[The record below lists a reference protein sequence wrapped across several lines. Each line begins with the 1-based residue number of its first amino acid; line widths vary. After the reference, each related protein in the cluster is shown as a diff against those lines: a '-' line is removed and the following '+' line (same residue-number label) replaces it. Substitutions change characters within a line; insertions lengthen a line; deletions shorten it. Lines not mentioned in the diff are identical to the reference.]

1 MTDFVIIAI
10 CSVIILSC
18 ALAVSGV
25 PDTAAL
31 VGGVLLGVILAAVC
45 VAHHKMHRRAA
56 SRVPEAPPAAPV
68 EAPPAPV
75 PPAVSAPSAKP
86 PTAVPPEH
94 KPQPKQEPVLLFEDS
109 NGNLRRMTPSQ
120 IERWQAAGSPPLPPR
135 SEPSSDT
142 HHPQETPTP
151 EPAPQQKQPA
161 VSAPPPSVPV
171 RQTLVDHD
179 SVSSVERRT
188 AVELLHRGGKNLA
201 STLRSTP
208 VFTMPMTVEQ
218 TERLE
223 RAQREE
229 ICIVPDSV
237 SLQCAILSSGKTY
250 STSLQSCTCED
261 FAFRKKPCK
270 HMYQLAL
277 SIGLCSPRAD
287 AYETLFPWL
296 AELRNLPPEPPEA
309 FAARAVPLA
318 SRAHP
323 EITWLSDE
331 EYASLTPLQKEQYA
345 FDRWKHRTRTD
356 WDAGV
361 EYERFVGYLCE
372 TQGFRVEFN
381 GAKQKVKDQGR
392 DLIVVNRDTK
402 ETQIIQ
408 CKRYT
413 QSLVHENT
421 VFQLYGSAAL
431 YRLDHPGQD
440 VACCLI
446 TTSALSSQARRSA
459 KRLSVQYTEHLPL
472 RDYPMIKCNISPA
485 NGRIYHMPYD
495 PQYDA
500 VSINPAIGEKYVST
514 VREAV
519 ESGFRRAKKN

>member
-1 MTDFVIIAI
+1 MTDFVVIAI

-25 PDTAAL
+25 TGTAAL
-31 VGGVLLGVILAAVC
+31 VGGVLLGVILTAVC
-45 VAHHKMHRRAA
+45 VAHRRMHRRAA
-56 SRVPEAPPAAPV
+56 SRVPKAPQASPV
-68 EAPPAPV
+68 KAPPAPV
-75 PPAVSAPSAKP
+75 SSAGSAPSVKP
-86 PTAVPPEH
+86 PAAVPPEH
-94 KPQPKQEPVLLFEDS
+94 RPQPKQEPVLLFEDS
-109 NGNLRRMTPSQ
+109 NGNLCRMTPSQ

-135 SEPSSDT
+135 NPAA
-142 HHPQETPTP
+142 PGPCQQQEAPAP
-151 EPAPQQKQPA
+151 EPQPKQPA
-161 VSAPPPSVPV
+161 VSAPPPSVPA
-171 RQTLVDHD
+171 RRAPIGYDTIPAI
-179 SVSSVERRT
+179 ERRA
-188 AVELLHRGGKNLA
+188 AVELLRRGGKNLA
-201 STLRSTP
+201 FTLRSTP

-237 SLQCAILSSGKTY
+237 SLQCSIQSSGKTY
-250 STSLQSCTCED
+250 TTSLQACTCED
-261 FAFRKKPCK
+261 FTFRKKPCK

-309 FAARAVPLA
+309 FAARAFSFA
-318 SRAHP
+318 SRANP
-323 EITWLSDE
+323 GSGWLSAGG
-331 EYASLTPLQKEQYA
+331 YASLTPLQKEQYA
-345 FDRWKHRTRTD
+345 FDRWKHRARTD
-356 WDAGV
+356 WDAGI

-372 TQGFRVEFN
+372 TRGFRVEFN

-392 DLIVVNRDTK
+392 DLIVVNRETK

-413 QSLVHENT
+413 QSLVHENA

-459 KRLSVQYTEHLPL
+459 KRLSVQYAEHLTL
-472 RDYPMIKCNISPA
+472 QEYPMIKCNISPA

>member
-10 CSVIILSC
+10 CAVIILSC

-45 VAHHKMHRRAA
+45 VAHRRMHRRAA

-75 PPAVSAPSAKP
+75 PPAGSVPSFKP
-86 PTAVPPEH
+86 PAVVQP
-94 KPQPKQEPVLLFEDS
+94 KPQPQQEPILLFEDS

-120 IERWQAAGSPPLPPR
+120 INRWQAAGSPPLPPKGSAPAIVQQR
-135 SEPSSDT
+135 AAPD
-142 HHPQETPTP
+142 P
-151 EPAPQQKQPA
+151 EPQQKAPA
-161 VSAPPPSVPV
+161 VSPSPPSVPV

-229 ICIVPDSV
+229 ICIVPDSA
-237 SLQCAILSSGKTY
+237 SLQCSIQSSGKTY

-287 AYETLFPWL
+287 AYEILFPWL
-296 AELRNLPPEPPEA
+296 TELRNLPPEPPET

-323 EITWLSDE
+323 GITWLSDE
-331 EYASLTPLQKEQYA
+331 EYANLTPLQKEQYA
-345 FDRWKHRTRTD
+345 FDRWKHRARTD

-413 QSLVHENT
+413 QSLVHENA

-446 TTSALSSQARRSA
+446 TTSALTSQARRSA